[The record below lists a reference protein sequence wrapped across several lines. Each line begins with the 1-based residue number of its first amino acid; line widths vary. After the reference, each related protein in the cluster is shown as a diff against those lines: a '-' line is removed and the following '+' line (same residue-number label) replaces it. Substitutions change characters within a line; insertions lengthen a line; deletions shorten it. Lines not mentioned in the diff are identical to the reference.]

1 MARKKQ
7 QTKVSTATKR
17 RKRRSPEEMIADL
30 HRQIEEVKARA
41 VAKSLKTSAAVKH
54 TMVAVRNIDKGLEE
68 AAEED
73 NKQLRHALADARKPL
88 AAYLTN
94 QGVRLPK
101 ARLPRGR
108 KPK

>member
-1 MARKKQ
+1 MAKKKKQ
-7 QTKVSTATKR
+7 VGSAAKR
-17 RKRRSPEEMIADL
+17 RKRRSAEEMIADL

-41 VAKSLKTSAAVKH
+41 VARSLKTSAAVKH

-68 AAEED
+68 AAQED
-73 NKQLRHALADARKPL
+73 NSALRHALADARKPL
-88 AAYLTN
+88 ANYLTG

>member
-1 MARKKQ
+1 MNA
-7 QTKVSTATKR
+7 TTKR
-17 RKRRSPEEMIADL
+17 RRRRGPEEMIADL
-30 HRQIEEVKARA
+30 QRQIEELKARA
-41 VAKSLKTSAAVKH
+41 VARSLKTSAAVKH

-68 AAEED
+68 AAQED
-73 NKQLRHALADARKPL
+73 NGALRHALADARRPL
-88 AAYLTN
+88 AEYLTS

>member
-1 MARKKQ
+1 MARKKKQ
-7 QTKVSTATKR
+7 VSTTTKR

-30 HRQIEEVKARA
+30 QRQIEEVKARA
-41 VAKSLKTSAAVKH
+41 VARSLKTSAAVKH

-68 AAEED
+68 AAQED
-73 NKQLRHALADARKPL
+73 NSVLRHALADARKPL
-88 AAYLTN
+88 AEFLTS